1 MSSMC
6 LWLRVLT
13 DEAGE
18 TSWSRI
24 TKGLVSPVFSYSSF
38 CPLGLPALL
47 SAPTTRVTC
56 SDLHHR
62 GRCIVRDKDREA
74 DREEFNMLLQF
85 GS

>member
-1 MSSMC
+1 MC

-24 TKGLVSPVFSYSSF
+24 IKGLVPQCLVTVHFV
-38 CPLGLPALL
+38 PLCLPALL
-47 SAPTTRVTC
+47 SAPTTRATC

-62 GRCIVRDKDREA
+62 GRCIVRDKDRDAE
-74 DREEFNMLLQF
+74 REEFNMLLQF